1 MITTQITRAYDVDT
15 EDFTGDWVYNWTLI
29 CQRGGQ
35 FYSYG
40 GFASAKSAMVFF
52 AQLQECDPCRFPIV
66 TDGTVVYEM
75 NVAGK
80 WELTSHKS
88 VI

>member
-1 MITTQITRAYDVDT
+1 MDT
-15 EDFTGDWVYNWTLI
+15 ANFTGGWEYNWTLT

-35 FYSYG
+35 SYSYG
-40 GFASAKSAMVFF
+40 RFSSAKSAMVFF

-75 NVAGK
+75 NVAGE
-80 WELTSHKS
+80 WELTNSRS